1 MSVERNKEEQ
11 ALDRLLGGERQRQPR
26 GFTVPPDYFATFTEQ
41 VVERLSDEP
50 PVERH
55 VEMTRW
61 QRVKPYVYLAA
72 MFCGIWL
79 MMNVFHRV
87 AGGGQINLDNPP
99 AQIAQIINEE
109 QPKETYEL
117 VPSMIADM
125 QAEYDVA
132 SAYDNMREFETD
144 FNAIEDDVADEDI
157 LY

>member
-1 MSVERNKEEQ
+1 
-11 ALDRLLGGERQRQPR
+11 
-26 GFTVPPDYFATFTEQ
+26 
-41 VVERLSDEP
+41 
-50 PVERH
+50 
-55 VEMTRW
+55 
-61 QRVKPYVYLAA
+61 

-87 AGGGQINLDNPP
+87 TGEGQINLDNPP
-99 AQIAQIINEE
+99 AHIAQIIDEV

-117 VPSMIADM
+117 VPSLIADM
-125 QAEYDVA
+125 QTEYDVA